1 MPKAIVARPFVWRS
15 GHTNVLVKKGEQA
28 LTPEQLAHA
37 EKHGF
42 LQQQAPVKNATK
54 TTEVTQD
61 E

>member
-1 MPKAIVARPFVWRS
+1 MPRATVTHPFLWRT
-15 GHTNVLVKKGEQA
+15 GHRNILIEKGPQE

-42 LQQQAPVKNATK
+42 LQPPAKK
-54 TTEVTQD
+54 TTPSPEVTHD

>member
-15 GHTNVLVKKGEQA
+15 GHTNVLVKQGEQE
-28 LTPEQLAHA
+28 LTPDQRAHA

-42 LQQQAPVKNATK
+42 LQQQVPAKQAIK
-54 TTEVTQD
+54 KTEVTGN

>member
-15 GHTNVLVKKGEQA
+15 GHTNLLVKKGEQA

-42 LQQQAPVKNATK
+42 LQPPAKK
-54 TTEVTQD
+54 TTPSPEVTHD